1 MTGDRVI
8 ITALGEDVAME
19 VLVTGGNGM
28 VGTAIIDNL
37 GDRAEYEFRSLDV
50 EPHPDGDQDT
60 FIASVEEYDA
70 IRPAFDGVDAVIH
83 LAVYVPGYVDE
94 DWERI
99 RSVNVEGT
107 RNVLRAAQDAE
118 VERVVFASTNHVVG
132 MYEEEYAPNLYE
144 LDHDLMLDHTS
155 PVRPDSSYGVSKL
168 FGEND
173 GRFFVEK
180 MAYPERFYAIRICSL
195 REPAYDHPYGDAE
208 RAVENG
214 EFERGSDEYEETV
227 RRMKAMWFSRRDCAQ
242 LIDRIL
248 QDEHTEY
255 AIFSG
260 VSDNDRRW
268 FDFEHARKLVGY
280 DPQDNGED
288 WDAPPG

>member
-1 MTGDRVI
+1 MK
-8 ITALGEDVAME
+8 

-37 GDRAEYEFRSLDV
+37 GDREQYEFQPLDIQ
-50 EPHPDGDQDT
+50 PHPDEDRDT
-60 FIASVEEYDA
+60 FEASVEDYDE

-83 LAVYVPGYVDE
+83 LAVYVPGYIDE
-94 DWERI
+94 NWERI

-132 MYEEEYAPNLYE
+132 MYEEEHAPNLYE
-144 LDHDLMLDHTS
+144 LDYNLLLDHTS
-155 PVRPDSSYGVSKL
+155 APRPDSSYGVSKL

-173 GRFFVEK
+173 GRFFVER
-180 MAYPERFYAIRICSL
+180 MEYPKRFYAIRICSL
-195 REPAYDHPYGDAE
+195 REPKYDHPYGDAE
-208 RAVENG
+208 KAVENG
-214 EFERGSDEYEETV
+214 KFERGSEAYAETV
-227 RRMKAMWFSRRDCAQ
+227 QRMKAMWFSRRDCAHMV
-242 LIDRIL
+242 DCIL
-248 QDEHTEY
+248 QDEDSEY
-255 AIFSG
+255 AVVSG

-268 FDFEHARKLVGY
+268 FNIEHARDLLGY

-288 WDAPPG
+288 WSAPPE

>member
-1 MTGDRVI
+1 
-8 ITALGEDVAME
+8 ME

-37 GDRAEYEFRSLDV
+37 GDRAEYEFRPLDV
-50 EPHPDGDQDT
+50 EPHPDGDRDT

-94 DWERI
+94 NWERI

-132 MYEEEYAPNLYE
+132 MYEEEYAPDLYE

-155 PVRPDSSYGVSKL
+155 PDRPDSSYGVSKL

-180 MAYPERFYAIRICSL
+180 MAYPERFYGIRICSL

-208 RAVENG
+208 KAVENG

-242 LIDRIL
+242 LVDRIL

-260 VSDNDRRW
+260 VSDNERSW
-268 FDFEHARKLVGY
+268 FDIEHARKLVGY

-288 WDAPPG
+288 WDAPPR